1 MSRKLFIL
9 STLYFIQ
16 GMPFGFQLSAL
27 PVYLRAEGV
36 SLTGIGLAGA
46 LALPWSLKVI
56 WGPPVDRF
64 GSRRLGRRRS
74 WILPLQVGLALSCAA
89 AAFIPAESGLTALL
103 LAVLAMNFFAAT
115 MDVAVDGLAVD
126 VLRRDELGYGN
137 IAQVVGYKLGML
149 TGGGLLLWASAWIGW
164 KGLFLAMAG
173 LVVVALLVTLRFR
186 EGSSTEPGAPVS
198 PETSLRMVIADLFK
212 ALRLPSALWL
222 LLFIATYKLGESM
235 ADTMFKPFLFDQG
248 FDQQQI
254 GLWVG
259 TYGMLLSLV
268 GSVAGGV
275 MASRLGILRAVTIAV
290 VLRAL
295 AVGGEWWL
303 TFVEVT
309 PARVLTVIT
318 AEQLFG
324 GAVTTAVFAF
334 MMSRV
339 DRRIGATHFT
349 LLATVEVTG
358 KLIASWVSGFIADQT
373 SYSTLFGLAT
383 GFAVAF
389 LLLLVP
395 LYRVEP
401 TSEDQRRRSQTR

>member
-16 GMPFGFQLSAL
+16 GMPYGFQLLAL
-27 PVYLRAEGV
+27 PIYLRAEGV

-64 GSRRLGRRRS
+64 SSRRFGRRRS
-74 WILPLQVGLALSCAA
+74 WILPLQIGLALSCAV
-89 AAFIPAESGLTALL
+89 AAFIPAESGLLALL

-149 TGGGLLLWASAWIGW
+149 TGGGLLVWASAWIGW
-164 KGLFLAMAG
+164 KGLFLAMATLVAG
-173 LVVVALLVTLRFR
+173 ALVVTLSFR
-186 EGSSTEPGAPVS
+186 EAPTDPGTSVSS
-198 PETSLRMVIADLFK
+198 ETSLKRVIAELYR
-212 ALRLPSALWL
+212 AVRVPSALWL
-222 LLFIATYKLGESM
+222 LFFIGTYKLGEAM

-268 GSVAGGV
+268 GSVVGGV
-275 MASRLGILRAVTIAV
+275 MASRWGVLRAVTITV

-295 AVGGEWWL
+295 AVAGEWWL
-303 TFVEVT
+303 TFVTVT
-309 PARVLTVIT
+309 PAKVLAVIT
-318 AEQLFG
+318 AEQLCG
-324 GAVTTAVFAF
+324 GAVTTAMFAF

-349 LLATVEVTG
+349 LFATVEVTG
-358 KLIASWVSGFIADQT
+358 KLVASWLSGFIADQT

-383 GFAVAF
+383 ALAVAF

-395 LYRVEP
+395 IYRAGSTAGDSTAE
-401 TSEDQRRRSQTR
+401 RSKS